1 MKLEFYSPLENQGRV
16 IMSKFFTP
24 GNNDNNNNDGHVGV
38 HGGVNLLAFEKG

>member
-24 GNNDNNNNDGHVGV
+24 GNNDNNNDGHVDV
-38 HGGVNLLAFEKG
+38 HSGVNLLSFEKG